1 MSSTALL
8 KMMPLALADLMKS
21 QTELV
26 DADRLVE
33 AAPHYYELSN
43 FPECEA
49 KRVIERLYRKL
60 AASNK

>member
-1 MSSTALL
+1 MT
-8 KMMPLALADLMKS
+8 PVALADLMKS
-21 QTELV
+21 HTELV

-60 AASNK
+60 ASAGK